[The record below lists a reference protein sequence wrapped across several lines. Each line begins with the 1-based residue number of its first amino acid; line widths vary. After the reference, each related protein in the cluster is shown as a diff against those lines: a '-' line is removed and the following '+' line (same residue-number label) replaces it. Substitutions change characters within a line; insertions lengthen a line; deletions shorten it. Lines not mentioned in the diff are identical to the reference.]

1 MKQVAFKNTICHLIC
16 ALQPLIFCA
25 ASSHFTAISNVWTA
39 QSTLA
44 INCMAAFWLQGTIQT
59 QQEADLPP
67 TSLKRG
73 LIPAWAKAK
82 WHMKLPHPGCPMT
95 ADEEEQQTNAVPQN
109 LGHYWG
115 LGSECSMVWW
125 FHSFYK
131 LQQWPAFSVTVVRRL
146 GQSPH
151 SPSLL

>member
-1 MKQVAFKNTICHLIC
+1 MKQVAFKNTICQLIC

-39 QSTLA
+39 QPTPA

-67 TSLKRG
+67 TSLK
-73 LIPAWAKAK
+73 KAFNSCLSK
-82 WHMKLPHPGCPMT
+82 SQMTHETHPGCPAT
-95 ADEEEQQTNAVPQN
+95 ADEEEQQTSAVPQN

-131 LQQWPAFSVTVVRRL
+131 LQQWPAFSVTVVGRL
-146 GQSPH
+146 GQPPY